1 MAMST
6 GSSGGVRSDINI
18 TPLVDVV
25 LVLLI
30 IFMVVT
36 PLTQMGYDVQV
47 PPKVETAVPT
57 PSQDQLIVR
66 MDDQGRTYINK
77 ELIPYAEFGNR
88 LRQTMTNRASKV
100 IFFAA
105 DGELAYDKVAD
116 FMDLC
121 RDNGAQNLGIVFE
134 DMKPT
139 DLSTAITPTAAPAAP

>member
-1 MAMST
+1 MAMNVS
-6 GSSGGVRSDINI
+6 GGKGGVRGDINV

-47 PPKVETAVPT
+47 PPKIEGVTQPNLG
-57 PSQDQLIVR
+57 DQIIVR
-66 MDDQGRTYINK
+66 MDAGGQTFINK
-77 ELIPYAEFGNR
+77 QAVPIGEFAAR
-88 LRQTMTNRASKV
+88 LSEALTGRATKV

-105 DGELAYDKVAD
+105 DGELPYDKVAD

-121 RDNGAQNLGIVFE
+121 RDAGAENLGIVFD
-134 DMKPT
+134 DMRGPT
-139 DLSTAITPTAAPAAP
+139 